1 MTYLPIYQDIKHTF
15 VSSDSLVHYTITD
28 ANDNLLYEGSA
39 YRKPGQEKAFIYVNR
54 IVASNINI
62 RDIAG
67 PSFSWVKGYATF
79 TAVVKEATPE
89 ATTSEATPTEATP
102 TEATPSQRIVVTP
115 PEPAYRKTYN
125 FVYNWDYESGAYTST
140 ENMNIN
146 YPVTAEVSPND
157 TIPISYWVGDMAP
170 QIYAKYHFPDGTES
184 TVDLFPVGATIFT
197 NDINTINIQA
207 SINRTSLVSSDSVD
221 ITVVGEIIN
230 TYRTTSCNR
239 YTLYYYNKRGGVDV
253 MPLNG
258 GLTKSEDFDRTIFNV
273 EYENSSN
280 SNIAKKVIN
289 NNITTKYTAT
299 TRFMTDEQAA
309 RFAKHFLSSPAV
321 MMHDNVDNETY
332 SVILDENSA
341 EYKTFKSN
349 GRQFNQYTFSFS
361 LTQTKKVL

>member
-1 MTYLPIYQDIKHTF
+1 MTYLPIYRDLKHTF

-39 YRKPGQEKAFIYVNR
+39 YRKPGQEKAFIYINR

-62 RDIAG
+62 KDIAG
-67 PSFSWVKGYATF
+67 PSLSWVNGYATF
-79 TAVVKEATPE
+79 TAVVKEVALNNTVYR
-89 ATTSEATPTEATP
+89 TT
-102 TEATPSQRIVVTP
+102 
-115 PEPAYRKTYN
+115 YR
-125 FVYNWDYESGAYTST
+125 FVYNWDYESGAYTSS
-140 ENMNIN
+140 ENIN

-157 TIPISYWVGDMAP
+157 MIPISYWVGDTVP
-170 QIYAKYHFPDGTES
+170 QISAKYHFPDGTES
-184 TVDLFPVGATIFT
+184 TVNLDQTGVIT
-197 NDINTINIQA
+197 NDINTINIQS
-207 SINRTSLVSSDSVD
+207 SINRTALVSSDSVD
-221 ITVVGEIIN
+221 IMVGDEIIN
-230 TYRTTSCNR
+230 TYHTNSCNR

-258 GLTKSEDFDRTIFNV
+258 GLTKSDDFDRTVFNV

-341 EYKTFKSN
+341 DYKTFKSN
-349 GRQFNQYTFSFS
+349 GRQFNQYTFNFS
-361 LTQTKKVL
+361 LTHTKKVL

>member
-1 MTYLPIYQDIKHTF
+1 MTYLPIYQDKKHTF
-15 VSSDSLVHYTITD
+15 ASSDSLVHYTIMD

-39 YRKPGQEKAFIYVNR
+39 YRKPGQEKAFIYINR
-54 IVASNINI
+54 IVSSNINI
-62 RDIAG
+62 KDIAD
-67 PSFSWVKGYATF
+67 PSLSWVNGYATF
-79 TAVVKEATPE
+79 TAVVKEVALNNTVYR
-89 ATTSEATPTEATP
+89 TT
-102 TEATPSQRIVVTP
+102 
-115 PEPAYRKTYN
+115 YR

-140 ENMNIN
+140 ENIN
-146 YPVTAEVSPND
+146 FPAVTEISPND
-157 TIPISYWVGDMAP
+157 MIPISYWVSDTVP
-170 QIYAKYHFPDGTES
+170 QISAKYHFPDGTES
-184 TVDLFPVGATIFT
+184 TVNLDQTGAIT

-207 SINRTSLVSSDSVD
+207 SINRTALVSSDSVD
-221 ITVVGEIIN
+221 IMVGDEIIN
-230 TYRTTSCNR
+230 TYHTTSCNR

-258 GLTKSEDFDRTIFNV
+258 GLTKSDDFDRTVFNV

-289 NNITTKYTAT
+289 NNITTNYTAT

-309 RFAKHFLSSPAV
+309 RFAKHFLSSPAI

-341 EYKTFKSN
+341 DYKTFKSN

-361 LTQTKKVL
+361 LTHTKKVL